1 MRHRLEHPWM
11 HGHHWM
17 YGHHWG
23 YNPGPAMF
31 LSVLT
36 TVFWVA
42 LLIGLAWILLRWI
55 LPYILPVIADIFSWP
70 PAENPPALE
79 ILRQRYAAGEI
90 DAVTFEQMRERL
102 EASYQQEDYGFPPD
116 SNSYPWGMRTGYR
129 DTFFSSGSHS
139 SHGPGSVKMAEQE
152 HYPPET

>member
-1 MRHRLEHPWM
+1 MRHRFEHPWM

-23 YNPGPAMF
+23 YNPGPAML

-36 TVFWVA
+36 TVFGVA

-55 LPYILPVIADIFSWP
+55 LPYILPMIADIFGWP

-90 DAVTFEQMRERL
+90 DAVTFEQMWERL
-102 EASYQQEDYGFPPD
+102 EASYQQGYYGFPPGA
-116 SNSYPWGMRTGYR
+116 NSYPRGTWTGYQ
-129 DTFFSSGSHS
+129 DTFYSPGSHS
-139 SHGPGSVKMAEQE
+139 SHGQGSVKMADQE
-152 HYPPET
+152 HHPRE

>member
-1 MRHRLEHPWM
+1 MRHRFEHPWM

-23 YNPGPAMF
+23 YNPGPAML

-36 TVFWVA
+36 TVFGVA

-55 LPYILPVIADIFSWP
+55 LPYILPMIADIFGWP

-90 DAVTFEQMRERL
+90 DAVTFEQMWERL
-102 EASYQQEDYGFPPD
+102 EASYQQGYYGFPPGA
-116 SNSYPWGMRTGYR
+116 NSYPRGTWTGYQ
-129 DTFFSSGSHS
+129 DTFYSPGSHS
-139 SHGPGSVKMAEQE
+139 SHGQGSVKMAEQE
-152 HYPPET
+152 HHPRE

>member
-36 TVFWVA
+36 TLFWAA
-42 LLIGLAWILLRWI
+42 LLIGLAWVLLRWI
-55 LPYILPVIADIFSWP
+55 LPYILPVIADIFRWP
-70 PAENPPALE
+70 PAENPSALE

-102 EASYQQEDYGFPPD
+102 EASYPQGT
-116 SNSYPWGMRTGYR
+116 WTGYR
-129 DTFFSSGSHS
+129 DTFSPPG

-152 HYPPET
+152 RHPPETER

>member
-1 MRHRLEHPWM
+1 MRHRFEHPWM
-11 HGHHWM
+11 HGHHWI
-17 YGHHWG
+17 YGQHLDYSWL
-23 YNPGPAMF
+23 PGML

-36 TVFWVA
+36 TVFLVA

-55 LPYILPVIADIFSWP
+55 LPYILPVIADIFGWP

-102 EASYQQEDYGFPPD
+102 EASYQQEGYGFPPD

-129 DTFFSSGSHS
+129 ETFSSGSYS
-139 SHGPGSVKMAEQE
+139 SHGQGSVRMAEQE
-152 HYPPET
+152 RYPPET